1 MQFYSNCHS
10 WSETFIIIRFHVQ
23 VLSLMVQYY
32 VFSSHISCILT
43 FMPAINRFISFAQL
57 VQPATGA
64 YLALTLHPGS
74 SRLAHAA
81 FTCHSTHIDHTR
93 FLCLIPDSRACRG
106 PQDLSKPTI
115 TTRRND
121 SMLGS

>member
-1 MQFYSNCHS
+1 MH
-10 WSETFIIIRFHVQ
+10 
-23 VLSLMVQYY
+23 
-32 VFSSHISCILT
+32 
-43 FMPAINRFISFAQL
+43 AIDRLIYFAQL

-74 SRLAHAA
+74 SRLTSTA
-81 FTCHSTHIDHTR
+81 FTCHSTHIDHTK

-115 TTRRND
+115 TMTQCLVHK
-121 SMLGS
+121 SL